1 MHERELA
8 LCPRQGSDEWDVV
21 KQALLLLCCDVAF
34 QIRSTTTRN
43 THQLSHKPRLSHY
56 MRGSHMSSTR
66 HQGRTCHELAKAF
79 NFGFVRMVYKPY
91 GLIYTADLL
100 GKENIVSWLISRLI
114 MAAEQSHL
122 RDEYFKSN

>member
-21 KQALLLLCCDVAF
+21 KQALLLLCCDVTF

-66 HQGRTCHELAKAF
+66 HQGRTCHELAKVF
-79 NFGFVRMVYKPY
+79 SFVYVRLVYRPIV
-91 GLIYTADLL
+91 LICTADLL
-100 GKENIVSWLISRLI
+100 GEKNIVPCLISRLI
-114 MAAEQSHL
+114 MAAKHSL
-122 RDEYFKSN
+122 